1 MFSGLFSEI
10 LFYHY
15 FQRIPE
21 NFLKFTKEKLKV
33 DVLVYIYIYEGIFVN
48 SILNVGVKG

>member
-15 FQRIPE
+15 FQRIPQ

-33 DVLVYIYIYEGIFVN
+33 DVLVYI
-48 SILNVGVKG
+48 